1 MFRFIICQGTLC
13 TLLFFQTALPAQIK
27 PEKNVTNSSV
37 GKIATKDEP
46 VTSSVQ
52 FQMVRTDGS
61 EIFLVKDIRDPN
73 QKQKVVTETVEVP
86 YTVIVDKGGKFET
99 VTKTRVE
106 TRTRLV
112 NPTIRKSVVA
122 TQNYSFKTLEREP
135 ISKTELIRRL
145 GMGNGKMVIQVFP
158 KQKVPE
164 AIKKQLSKDTII
176 MEYEPRNR

>member
-1 MFRFIICQGTLC
+1 MFRIVICLGTL
-13 TLLFFQTALPAQIK
+13 LLFQTALPAQVK
-27 PEKNVTNSSV
+27 PEKNVADSTT
-37 GKIATKDEP
+37 GKTAQKEEP
-46 VTSSVQ
+46 VTDLVQ

-99 VTKTRVE
+99 VTKTRTE

-112 NPTIRKSVVA
+112 NPTIRKSIVA
-122 TQNYSFKTLEREP
+122 AQNYSFKNLERKA
-135 ISKTELIRRL
+135 ISKAELIRRL
-145 GMGNGKMVIQVFP
+145 GMGNGRMVIQVFP

-164 AIKKQLSKDTII
+164 AIKRQLSKDTII